1 MKQISHLTR
10 RLNELE
16 NVRDVVVA
24 CAVLHNMLLAYD
36 SGVVRDEANDL
47 EFGLHHSDVLG
58 MRIPSREFAASGATD
73 DVVVHPQLDVS
84 GSGTDSA
91 PRDIPFHFHD
101 APCDIPFYF
110 HDGSSEPTH
119 YTLRNALARHLRCSD
134 V

>member
-36 SGVVRDEANDL
+36 SGVVRDEANDP

-58 MRIPSREFAASGATD
+58 MRIPSREFAASAGP
-73 DVVVHPQLDVS
+73 DVVVHPELDVS

-91 PRDIPFHFHD
+91 PR
-101 APCDIPFYF
+101 DIPFYF